1 MSVRA
6 RKQETKREERRGS
19 VPHILLV
26 ETKDRVPSPEAGEM
40 LAGRSFLLHGRVLFS
55 PVAAVVCISLF
66 ARGFSPEVIGCH
78 QQSQFVC
85 RGPSERDE
93 SRGATSVGG
102 SCTGARGLETRGD
115 VMRCLCGG
123 LGEDGLGPDA

>member
-1 MSVRA
+1 MRA

-66 ARGFSPEVIGCH
+66 ARGFSPEVIGCR
-78 QQSQFVC
+78 S
-85 RGPSERDE
+85 
-93 SRGATSVGG
+93 
-102 SCTGARGLETRGD
+102 SCAVDPANEMRAEAPLALVEVAQGLEAWRRGG
-115 VMRCLCGG
+115 V
-123 LGEDGLGPDA
+123 